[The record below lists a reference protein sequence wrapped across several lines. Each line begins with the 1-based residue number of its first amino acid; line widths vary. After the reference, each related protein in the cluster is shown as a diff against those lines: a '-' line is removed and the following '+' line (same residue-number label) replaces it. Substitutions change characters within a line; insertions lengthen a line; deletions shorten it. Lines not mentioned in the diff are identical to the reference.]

1 MIHTSKQ
8 LKDKVRNI
16 SHGDNQ
22 TAQMLIRN
30 FIMERFLERVSI
42 SPYRN
47 NFILKGGMLVA
58 SLVGIDTRA
67 TMDIDSTL
75 KALPLNEEDAVRI
88 VNEIIRIHVEDGIS
102 FEVVKSAEIMTDFGY
117 PGVRLVLEARL
128 DRLKQRIKIDLSSF
142 LHFTDKIGS
151 LCVTHTIEP
160 GEEKNFTFILSW
172 YFPNRP
178 KMWIELD
185 KDKFDIK
192 SGNYQV
198 TKNYYATLFAN
209 AWEVTA
215 YLSTERERLYRESK
229 TFSEAFFS
237 TTLPGYVL
245 EAVADNITVMRSP
258 TCFRIENGDFLG
270 WEGVDDDLGCGP
282 GNCTHVWNYA
292 QSVAVL
298 FPELE
303 RTMRRIELVDEIRDD
318 GYMPFRAYTP
328 FDLPQWDMVASA
340 DGQLESVVRLYRE
353 WIISGNDSIVRECWP
368 GVKKTMRYVL
378 KVWDCDGDG

>member
-102 FEVVKSAEIMTDFGY
+102 FAVVKVAEIMADFEY

-128 DRLKQRIKIDLSSF
+128 DRLKQRIKIDLS
-142 LHFTDKIGS
+142 TDDVITPS
-151 LCVTHTIEP
+151 AIRYSYRLMFEDR
-160 GEEKNFTFILSW
+160 S
-172 YFPNRP
+172 
-178 KMWIELD
+178 IELMTYTPETLLAEKIQTILARGITTTRMRDYYDVYEIVVCNKVRID
-185 KDKFDIK
+185 KAVLAEAFTATCRKRKTIFGSEQIEKIVNEISADEGLLNLWDLYKNDNFYVGDIK
-192 SGNYQV
+192 WTV
-198 TKNYYATLFAN
+198 
-209 AWEVTA
+209 VC
-215 YLSTERERLYRESK
+215 
-229 TFSEAFFS
+229 
-237 TTLPGYVL
+237 
-245 EAVADNITVMRSP
+245 EAVCAYIRNNIS
-258 TCFRIENGDFLG
+258 E
-270 WEGVDDDLGCGP
+270 
-282 GNCTHVWNYA
+282 
-292 QSVAVL
+292 
-298 FPELE
+298 
-303 RTMRRIELVDEIRDD
+303 
-318 GYMPFRAYTP
+318 
-328 FDLPQWDMVASA
+328 
-340 DGQLESVVRLYRE
+340 
-353 WIISGNDSIVRECWP
+353 
-368 GVKKTMRYVL
+368 
-378 KVWDCDGDG
+378 

>member
-102 FEVVKSAEIMTDFGY
+102 FEIVKAAEIMADFEY

-128 DRLKQRIKIDLSSF
+128 DRLKQRIKIDLS
-142 LHFTDKIGS
+142 TDDVITPS
-151 LCVTHTIEP
+151 AIRYSYRLMF
-160 GEEKNFTFILSW
+160 EERS
-172 YFPNRP
+172 
-178 KMWIELD
+178 IELMTYTPETLLAEKIQTILARGITTTRMRDYYDVYEIVVGNKVSID
-185 KDKFDIK
+185 KEVLAEAFTATCMKRKTIFGSEQIEKIVNEISADEELLNLWDLYKNDNFYVGDIK
-192 SGNYQV
+192 WTV
-198 TKNYYATLFAN
+198 VCKA
-209 AWEVTA
+209 VCA
-215 YLSTERERLYRESK
+215 YIRNNISK
-229 TFSEAFFS
+229 
-237 TTLPGYVL
+237 
-245 EAVADNITVMRSP
+245 
-258 TCFRIENGDFLG
+258 
-270 WEGVDDDLGCGP
+270 
-282 GNCTHVWNYA
+282 
-292 QSVAVL
+292 
-298 FPELE
+298 
-303 RTMRRIELVDEIRDD
+303 
-318 GYMPFRAYTP
+318 
-328 FDLPQWDMVASA
+328 
-340 DGQLESVVRLYRE
+340 
-353 WIISGNDSIVRECWP
+353 
-368 GVKKTMRYVL
+368 
-378 KVWDCDGDG
+378 